1 MRLQCPNDHGYA
13 LVIVL
18 GILATLFIIA
28 MSLGAAVRT
37 DLAQTRRFQ
46 DETAAEF
53 LARGGIEWAMHYLHE
68 LERQDGM
75 WQTAWL
81 NQPAQFQSRR
91 LGLGTFEL
99 TYVDLNGTLRYG
111 MQDEEARVNLNTA
124 PLALLAAL
132 PGFTAAT
139 AEAIVAQRQ
148 QQPWTAPEELV
159 RRGLVSALAF
169 YGTAEQAGVEAYLT
183 VWGSGKINVNTASLP
198 ILAALPG
205 MTPAM
210 AGLLVRARQG
220 DDQLLGTSDDWPFRK
235 LADALLVLGID
246 PTALPRFD
254 TLLTVT
260 PTAFR
265 VMATGRVRGGQG
277 IDSVQQRLAIIDR
290 TSKPAQIR
298 YWQRAG

>member
-1 MRLQCPNDHGYA
+1 MRVQCPNDHGYA
-13 LVIVL
+13 LIIVL
-18 GILATLFIIA
+18 GILATLSIIA

-37 DLAQTRRFQ
+37 DLVQTRRFQ

-68 LERQDGM
+68 LERQDSM

-81 NQPAQFQSRR
+81 NQPTQFQNRR
-91 LGLGTFEL
+91 LGPGTFDL
-99 TYVDLNGTLRYG
+99 TYVDIHGTLHYG
-111 MQDEEARVNLNTA
+111 MQDEEARANLNTA

-132 PGFTAAT
+132 PGLTAAT
-139 AEAIVAQRQ
+139 AEAIVAQRR
-148 QQPWTAPEELV
+148 QQPWTAPEDV
-159 RRGLVSALAF
+159 VQRGLVSASSF
-169 YGTAEQAGVEAYLT
+169 YGTAEQAGVGTYLT
-183 VWGSGKINVNTASLP
+183 VWGSGKINVNTAALP
-198 ILAALPG
+198 VLAALPG

-210 AGLLVRARQG
+210 AGTLVRFRQG
-220 DDQLLGTSDDWPFRK
+220 NDQLLGTSDDRPFRR
-235 LADALLVLGID
+235 LADALLVLGLD
-246 PTALPRFD
+246 RTDVPRFD

-265 VMATGRVRGGQG
+265 VIATGRVRGGQG

-298 YWQRAG
+298 YGQRAG